1 MTYCTSIHPWSL
13 TSGVGRVDIPEL
25 GVSFLVKKEM
35 SGAGKMVVVADDSN
49 THDSPGN
56 PLSLRSLN
64 FSSLLSI
71 VHVELV
77 GANASESAWADAH
90 ALE

>member
-25 GVSFLVKKEM
+25 GVSFLVRKEM
-35 SGAGKMVVVADDSN
+35 SDAGKMVAVAGDSS
-49 THDSPGN
+49 THDSPGK

-64 FSSLLSI
+64 FSSLLNI
-71 VHVELV
+71 VHVELIS
-77 GANASESAWADAH
+77 ANASESA
-90 ALE
+90 